1 MKAMKKFAFVVWVK
15 RAPSFGYF
23 QVLIACRWKVINHSP
38 RFHLVPIFVCVSW
51 LKWYCPNFS
60 YKIHG
65 AGLFAYIWTKSTSHA
80 CNIYQPS
87 AGKIYQSHG
96 YHGSCRIVKD
106 PKYKSKRRMF
116 SCVVKLLNKWHLFA
130 LDLDVYC
137 ECSVETLA
145 WTSNVCF
152 RMRVWQHVQND
163 LNWMLFRMILN
174 LLIPDDGI
182 HPQSLTSK
190 LKWWL
195 QKRNVL
201 IQGLIFRWIM
211 LNFTGISPKYRLLV
225 FVFATFR
232 DTQFVWATP
241 KNPQVLKN
249 SKWFGLDPQ
258 NRLGGSSQ
266 DL

>member
-1 MKAMKKFAFVVWVK
+1 MD
-15 RAPSFGYF
+15 PG
-23 QVLIACRWKVINHSP
+23 
-38 RFHLVPIFVCVSW
+38 
-51 LKWYCPNFS
+51 
-60 YKIHG
+60 G
-65 AGLFAYIWTKSTSHA
+65 
-80 CNIYQPS
+80 
-87 AGKIYQSHG
+87 
-96 YHGSCRIVKD
+96 RIVKG
-106 PKYKSKRRMF
+106 PKYKSKRLMF
-116 SCVVKLLNKWHLFA
+116 SFVVKLLKRWHLFA

-145 WTSNVCF
+145 WTCF
-152 RMRVWQHVQND
+152 RMRVWHHFQYD
-163 LNWMLFRMILN
+163 LNWMWFRMILN
-174 LLIPDDGI
+174 LLIPDDGT

-201 IQGLIFRWIM
+201 IQGLIFKWIM

-232 DTQFVWATP
+232 DTPFVWGNP
-241 KNPQVLKN
+241 KKPSGPQEFKVIRTR
-249 SKWFGLDPQ
+249 PQ